1 MALSTSQAKL
11 LVGSN
16 CTLDVLKLG
25 RSTWNLFH
33 MSYLPGF
40 SSHIPAG
47 EYENHQKCWL
57 VGDMLLPRKLI
68 LLHKHGYVFDLPTL
82 NKTHSPPLFATHVS
96 LIPWRLDVISFC
108 FAGLSKSGFAKGGLS
123 LWTRKIGC
131 DSYIPI
137 SINTI
142 ATSNII
148 YAFDTFILQ
157 QKTTH
162 HFDLCPLKTKGLTA
176 SDVMSTAKRNKGLGS
191 HKPVTCKLV
200 LPRFL
205 TGTPTSP
212 MSFFWSGGGRMGI
225 YIYTYIYG
233 DDRSI
238 C

>member
-137 SINTI
+137 SINNYKHHCNIKYHICIWYFHITTKNY
-142 ATSNII
+142 TSLWSLSAQNQGLDSFWCHVHCQAQQRPRISQTR
-148 YAFDTFILQ
+148 DLQ
-157 QKTTH
+157 AGSTTLLNRH
-162 HFDLCPLKTKGLTA
+162 P
-176 SDVMSTAKRNKGLGS
+176 
-191 HKPVTCKLV
+191 
-200 LPRFL
+200 
-205 TGTPTSP
+205 
-212 MSFFWSGGGRMGI
+212 
-225 YIYTYIYG
+225 Y
-233 DDRSI
+233 
-238 C
+238 